1 MLRNN
6 VRTTKKDIEGIILG
20 KTFNQLEE
28 IQWSLIEYFS
38 KNTEGKTIVNF
49 EQRVDCEES
58 DKNGQVDKFQLSVRT
73 KRFEKFNCIYLVNVL
88 VERSRKLEYEI
99 KVLKVEVE

>member
-6 VRTTKKDIEGIILG
+6 VRTTKKEIEGFLLG
-20 KTFNQLEE
+20 KTFGQLED
-28 IQWSLIEYFS
+28 IQWMLIEYFENS
-38 KNTEGKTIVNF
+38 AEGKTIVNF
-49 EQRVDCEES
+49 ERRVDCEES
-58 DKNGQVDKFQLSVRT
+58 DRNGLVDLFQLSVRT

-99 KVLKVEVE
+99 KVIKVDVE